1 MPRTHTSIY
10 VSLALAVSCAKPP
23 APPVRDSSQADLSL
37 QGVTVRSYSGGSLR
51 VVTTADRLDA
61 FRDVGTP
68 GDLRALDAG
77 VTIVRDGTLLRAP
90 TVTGNFLS
98 GQLEGSGGVTMFGK
112 NGSRGVTERVFFD
125 RNQGA
130 AGMASSDAG
139 LVFDQPGTKLTAS
152 SFVVD
157 LADEHVTFSD
167 ATTELTPAPPS
178 K

>member
-1 MPRTHTSIY
+1 MLRTHTYIY
-10 VSLALAVSCAKPP
+10 VSLVLAVGCAKPP
-23 APPVRDSSQADLSL
+23 APPPARDPTQADLSL
-37 QGVTVRSYSGGSLR
+37 QGVTVRSYSGGALR

-90 TVTGNFLS
+90 LVTGNFLN
-98 GQLEGSGGVTMFGK
+98 GQLEGSGGVTMFGT
-112 NGSRGVTERVFFD
+112 NGSRGATDRVFFD

-130 AGMASSDAG
+130 AGVASSDAG

-152 SFVVD
+152 SFTVD
-157 LADEHVTFSD
+157 LADEHVSMTD
-167 ATTELTPAPPS
+167 ATTELTPAPR
-178 K
+178 